1 MRLAAFAYITDGG
14 DRMANGSILIKDTTR
29 EERERIVREGL
40 GCGGCAGCD
49 GCDVR
54 GGGSTEEISPVYR
67 GTQGTC
73 RDKCR
78 VASRNCKIILVD
90 KCIAA
95 QTAQNK

>member
-40 GCGGCAGCD
+40 GFGGCAGCD

-54 GGGSTEEISPVYR
+54 GGGSTEEIYRPYIEGRKELAEINAEWHR
-67 GTQGTC
+67 GTV
-73 RDKCR
+73 K
-78 VASRNCKIILVD
+78 
-90 KCIAA
+90 
-95 QTAQNK
+95 

>member
-1 MRLAAFAYITDGG
+1 MRLAAFAHITDGG

-54 GGGSTEEISPVYR
+54 GGGSTEEIYR
-67 GTQGTC
+67 PYIEGKRELREINESYRANFVRGG
-73 RDKCR
+73 
-78 VASRNCKIILVD
+78 
-90 KCIAA
+90 
-95 QTAQNK
+95 

>member
-1 MRLAAFAYITDGG
+1 MRLSAFAYITDGG

-54 GGGSTEEISPVYR
+54 GGGSTEEIYRPYIDGRKELAEINAEWHR
-67 GTQGTC
+67 GTV
-73 RDKCR
+73 K
-78 VASRNCKIILVD
+78 
-90 KCIAA
+90 
-95 QTAQNK
+95 